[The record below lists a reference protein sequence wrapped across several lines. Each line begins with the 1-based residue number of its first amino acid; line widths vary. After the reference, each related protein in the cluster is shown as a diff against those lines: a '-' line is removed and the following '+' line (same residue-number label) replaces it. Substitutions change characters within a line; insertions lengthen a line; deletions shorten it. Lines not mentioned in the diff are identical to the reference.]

1 MLHEFISASYH
12 ICLTWT
18 YQLFWI
24 VIICEHSPAS
34 SQSSILHCRHTSI
47 ILKCSVFTALKS
59 ALPADYVRIP
69 NHRYFVSVYRN
80 SSRRKQI
87 VLCFCLAH
95 TTRKGQ
101 TISYLVS
108 IFVFYHWET
117 RHEMSSTFHSR

>member
-1 MLHEFISASYH
+1 M
-12 ICLTWT
+12 
-18 YQLFWI
+18 FWI

-80 SSRRKQI
+80 SSRRKLI
-87 VLCFCLAH
+87 ARCFCLAH

-108 IFVFYHWET
+108 IFIFYQWEMET
-117 RHEMSSTFHSR
+117 LLYKRCLVCFTADKGLSFFFFFRSSV